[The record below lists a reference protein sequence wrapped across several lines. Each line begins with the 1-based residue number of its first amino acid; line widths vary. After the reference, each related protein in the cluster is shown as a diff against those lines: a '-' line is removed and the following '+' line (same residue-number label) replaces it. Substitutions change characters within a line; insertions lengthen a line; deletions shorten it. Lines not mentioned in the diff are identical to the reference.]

1 MEYDA
6 REEIM
11 ASEAQNDTPGLIMP
25 PPLFLLIAV
34 MLALLLEWLLGF
46 ALLPAPSIA
55 SWWSWIGFLILG
67 VGVLFAVHGAR
78 EFNRVGTNVN
88 PFQPALKLVTTGP
101 YSYTRNPMYLGM
113 VLFMLGL
120 SVMLSLEWG
129 ILLTPILWLAYD
141 QLVVAREEAYLSAK
155 FGEPYR
161 EFLSQTRRWL

>member
-1 MEYDA
+1 MTTDT
-6 REEIM
+6 R
-11 ASEAQNDTPGLIMP
+11 NDTPGLIMP
-25 PPLFLLIAV
+25 PPLFLLIAIG
-34 MLALLLEWLLGF
+34 LALLLEWLLGF

-55 SWWSWIGFLILG
+55 GWWSWIGFLILG
-67 VGVLFAVHGAR
+67 IGGLFAINGAR
-78 EFNRVGTNVN
+78 EFKKVGTNVN
-88 PFQPALKLVTTGP
+88 PFQPALKLVTTGV

-120 SVMLSLEWG
+120 SIMLSLEWG
-129 ILLTPILWLAYD
+129 ILLTPILWLAFD